1 MVATALGP
9 EKAGPYRQETM
20 SPAAL
25 FEHRLRVVPEKPGV
39 YIMKDAANVALYVG
53 KASILRNRLR
63 SYFGAASGMPP
74 KIRRMVSQLADFEFI
89 VTDTEAEALILEN
102 TLIKRYKP
110 HFNARLKDDKTYP
123 YLKIDLTEDF
133 PRVYITRQVAQ
144 DGARYFGP
152 FATASS
158 VRRTMD
164 LIKKLFPYRSCTK
177 VITGKDPRPCLEY
190 YIHRCVAPCSGL
202 ADKADYAQVI
212 RQVIMFMEG
221 NTEGVTRELRRKMTA
236 AAEEMQFERAAALRD
251 QIRGIDRVV
260 EEQQAKV
267 ESNPGGDSDIIA
279 MAQGTNETWV
289 EVFFIRRGKLIGR
302 DHFFMEG
309 TQDEGP
315 ELVLSHFIRQF
326 YQSALVIPP
335 TILLQYAPEDR
346 ELIRGWLKERRGG
359 AVQLICPQRGQ
370 RKKLLEVVAE
380 NAVQGLAQHRVKW
393 LNNSDVIRQALAELQ
408 EELSLPELPLRM
420 ECYDISHV
428 QGTNLV
434 GSMVVFQD
442 GRPKPAHYRRFQIK
456 SVAGVD
462 DYASMQEMLRRRFKR
477 LADARAAEMA
487 GPPPEDDDDAAADNG
502 KGGGSGA
509 AWGIAPDLVIIDGG
523 KGHLS
528 AALEVLLELGLD
540 DLPLA
545 ALAKENEWLFVPHTA
560 EPIVL
565 PRKSQGLYLVQRIRD
580 EAHRFAITYHR
591 HLRSKSSLRSSI
603 DLVTGIG
610 PKRKRMLLRKFGSI
624 QAIKDAPVDEIA
636 AVPGLTRSLALRLKQ
651 TL

>member
-1 MVATALGP
+1 MV
-9 EKAGPYRQETM
+9 K
-20 SPAAL
+20 AL
-25 FEHRLRVVPEKPGV
+25 FEHRLRVTPEKPGV
-39 YIMKDAANVALYVG
+39 YIMKDARNEVLYVG
-53 KASILRNRLR
+53 KASVLRNRLR
-63 SYFGAASGMPP
+63 SYFGSASGMPP
-74 KIRRMVSQLADFEFI
+74 KIRRMVAQLEDFEFI

-110 HFNARLKDDKTYP
+110 HYNARLKDDKTYP

-158 VRRTMD
+158 VRKTMA

-177 VITGKDPRPCLEY
+177 TITGHDPRPCLEY

-202 ADKADYAQVI
+202 ASKEEYAQVI
-212 RQVIMFMEG
+212 QQVMMFMEG
-221 NTEGVTRELRRKMTA
+221 NTDGVTRELRRKMELA
-236 AAEEMQFERAAALRD
+236 SEELEFERAAVLRD
-251 QIRGIDRVV
+251 QIRGIDRVA
-260 EEQQAKV
+260 EEQQVKV
-267 ESNPGGDSDIIA
+267 ESNPGGDMDFIA
-279 MAQGTNETWV
+279 LAQGTNETWV

-309 TQDEGP
+309 TQDDAP
-315 ELVLSHFIRQF
+315 ELIMGQFIRQF
-326 YQSALVIPP
+326 YQTALVIPP
-335 TILLQYAPEDR
+335 AIMLQYPPEDG

-359 AVQLICPQRGQ
+359 AVKLTWPRRGQ
-370 RKKLLEVVAE
+370 HKKLLDVVVE
-380 NAVQGLAQHRVKW
+380 NAIQGLAQHRVKW
-393 LNNSDVIRQALAELQ
+393 LNNSDVIQQAMAELQ
-408 EELSLPELPLRM
+408 EELSLPALPLRM

-428 QGTNLV
+428 QGTNVV

-456 SVAGVD
+456 SVEGVD

-477 LADARAAEMA
+477 LADARAE
-487 GPPPEDDDDAAADNG
+487 GQDFPTPEDAGDQ
-502 KGGGSGA
+502 KLSGGASGS
-509 AWGIAPDLVIIDGG
+509 AWSIVPDLVIIDGG

-528 AALEVLLELGLD
+528 AALEVLLQLGLD
-540 DLPLA
+540 DIPLA
-545 ALAKENEWLFVPHTA
+545 ALAKENEWLFVPQTS
-560 EPIVL
+560 EPIEL
-565 PRKSQGLYLVQRIRD
+565 PRNSQGLYLVQRIRD

-591 HLRSKSSLRSSI
+591 NLRSKGSLRSSI

-610 PKRKRMLLRKFGSI
+610 PKRKRMLLRRFGSI
-624 QAIKDAPVDEIA
+624 QGIKDAPVDDIA

>member
-1 MVATALGP
+1 MP
-9 EKAGPYRQETM
+9 Q
-20 SPAAL
+20 AL
-25 FEHRLRVVPEKPGV
+25 FEHRLRVTPEKPGV
-39 YIMKDAANVALYVG
+39 YLMKDARNEVLYVG
-53 KASILRNRLR
+53 KASVLRNRLR
-63 SYFGAASGMPP
+63 SYFGSPHGLPP
-74 KIRRMVSQLADFEFI
+74 KIRRMVAQLEDFEFI

-123 YLKIDLTEDF
+123 YLKIDLTEEF

-158 VRRTMD
+158 VRQTMD

-177 VITGKDPRPCLEY
+177 VITGRDPRPCLEY

-202 ADKADYAQVI
+202 ASKEDYAQVI
-212 RQVIMFMEG
+212 QQVIMFMEG
-221 NTEGVTRELRRKMTA
+221 NTEAVTRELRQKMA
-236 AAEEMQFERAAALRD
+236 LASEELEFERAAALRD
-251 QIRGIDRVV
+251 QIRGIDRVA
-260 EEQQAKV
+260 EEQQVKV
-267 ESNPGGDSDIIA
+267 ESNPGGDQDLIA
-279 MAQGTNETWV
+279 LAQGTNETWV
-289 EVFFIRRGKLIGR
+289 EVFFVRRGKLIGR

-309 TQDEGP
+309 TQDDSV
-315 ELVLSHFIRQF
+315 ELVMGHFIRQF

-335 TILLQYAPEDR
+335 TILLQHPPEDR

-359 AVQLICPQRGQ
+359 AVKLTCPQRGQ
-370 RKKLLEVVAE
+370 NKKLLDVVAE

-393 LNNSDVIRQALAELQ
+393 LNNSDVIQQAMTELQ
-408 EELSLPELPLRM
+408 EELSLPALPRRM

-428 QGTNLV
+428 QGTNVV

-456 SVAGVD
+456 SVEGVD

-477 LADARAAEMA
+477 LADARAEEQHFPVPGEPSEELPA
-487 GPPPEDDDDAAADNG
+487 GDKP
-502 KGGGSGA
+502 GGGSGA
-509 AWGIAPDLVIIDGG
+509 AWGIVPDLVIIDGG

-540 DLPLA
+540 DIPLA
-545 ALAKENEWLFVPHTA
+545 ALAKENEWLFLPHTS
-560 EPIVL
+560 EPIAL
-565 PRKSQGLYLVQRIRD
+565 PRNSQGLYLVQRIRD

-591 HLRSKSSLRSSI
+591 NLRSKSSLRSSI

-610 PKRKRMLLRKFGSI
+610 PKRKRMLLRRFGSI
-624 QAIKDAPVDEIA
+624 QGIKDAPVDEIA